1 MPYVTSAR
9 HKPSQRNKAVSL
21 SCLYSIDQHYFPT
34 CTLSPRYRS
43 RSLPEGY
50 SFRFVRSLGRILLS
64 HDNGV
69 VVLDTVEVL
78 DHDAVHLS
86 FLYGPL
92 ELLWDPA
99 AASVQMQLLEAEP
112 SNTVGM
118 PGCIPVLVAPREAQH
133 NGENDDF
140 ALARA
145 LAPETARDAASA
157 RAGRAPRSLGRS
169 RSAVP
174 ATAPLRPRAS
184 GLEACLEQ
192 ANLKLWPASSHDI
205 F

>member
-1 MPYVTSAR
+1 MLSR
-9 HKPSQRNKAVSL
+9 QEPSQRNQAVSL
-21 SCLYSIDQHYFPT
+21 SCLYSIDQHCFLT
-34 CTLSPRYRS
+34 RAMSPRYRS

-69 VVLDTVEVL
+69 VVLHTVEVL

-99 AASVQMQLLEAEP
+99 AASVQLPTMHLLEAEP

-118 PGCIPVLVAPREAQH
+118 PGCIPVLVAPREAEPS
-133 NGENDDF
+133 NDDDDF

-157 RAGRAPRSLGRS
+157 RAGRAPRCLGRS

-174 ATAPLRPRAS
+174 ATAPSRPRAS

-192 ANLKLWPASSHDI
+192 ANLKLWPASSP

>member
-1 MPYVTSAR
+1 M
-9 HKPSQRNKAVSL
+9 
-21 SCLYSIDQHYFPT
+21 
-34 CTLSPRYRS
+34 SPRYRS

-78 DHDAVHLS
+78 DHDAGHLS

-99 AASVQMQLLEAEP
+99 AASVQMGALLEAEP

-118 PGCIPVLVAPREAQH
+118 SGCIPVLVAPREAEP
-133 NGENDDF
+133 NDDDDF

-192 ANLKLWPASSHDI
+192 ANLKLWPASSH